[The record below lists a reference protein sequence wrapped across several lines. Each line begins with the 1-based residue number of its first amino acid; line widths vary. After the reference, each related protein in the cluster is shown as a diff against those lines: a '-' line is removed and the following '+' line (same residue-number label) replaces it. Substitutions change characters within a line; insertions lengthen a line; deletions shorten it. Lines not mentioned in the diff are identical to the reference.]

1 MFYAVLEPKNKQLIF
16 SRAGHNPAVVLNQDK
31 SNPQI
36 LQPNG
41 IGLGLEMGDI
51 FTKTLVEGE
60 LQLESGNTLVFYT
73 DGFTEAMNEN
83 GDEYGEDR
91 FLQFLNDNDNSSA
104 NELVN
109 IAIKEI
115 QSFAGAAQQH
125 DDMTMVVLKVI

>member
-1 MFYAVLEPKNKQLIF
+1 
-16 SRAGHNPAVVLNQDK
+16 
-31 SNPQI
+31 
-36 LQPNG
+36 
-41 IGLGLEMGDI
+41 MGDI

-60 LQLESGNTLVFYT
+60 LQLEEGNTLVFYT

-109 IAIKEI
+109 MAINEI
-115 QSFAGAAQQH
+115 QSFVGTAPQH
-125 DDMTMVVLKVI
+125 DDMTMVVLKVF